1 MTVPRRA
8 VAQSTGPSAGASTG
22 FWDVPGNLV
31 AMADGRNDDD
41 LDWLYRRDPEPK
53 SEPEHTR
60 IMSETEQAE
69 LARAVE
75 RRQHPQG
82 APPPPTRQPGQAPPS
97 ARQQSRKRGSSGSQP
112 PGGPPPGKPVK
123 EPKPPRKRK
132 RRPVRTFFRT
142 VGVLILIALVYL
154 VGVPVYAWSSVA
166 RVDDD
171 PGGDRP
177 GNQPG
182 NTYLLVGSDS
192 REGLTEEEKKR
203 LGTGSAEGQRTD
215 TIMMLHVPTT
225 GDPVLV
231 SIPRDS
237 YLPIPDN
244 GENKIN
250 AAYAF
255 GGPELLVQTVETNTG
270 VRIDGY
276 LEVGFGGFVNVIDAL
291 GGIEMCLDEPAQ
303 DDKAHIDLPAGCQNL
318 NGVNALGYVRMRSN
332 DPTGDLARVKRQ
344 REMLSA
350 MADKAASPASVLN
363 PIRYW
368 KLNKAAATS
377 VGVGQETGITDVGRL
392 ALAMRSVAGGSG
404 LTLTVPI
411 GNPNASTG
419 AGSAVLWDEEKAGAM
434 FAEIAAGDTSE
445 LDRFAE

>member
-1 MTVPRRA
+1 
-8 VAQSTGPSAGASTG
+8 
-22 FWDVPGNLV
+22 
-31 AMADGRNDDD
+31 MADGRNDDD
-41 LDWLYRRDPEPK
+41 MDWLYRREPERK

-60 IMSETEQAE
+60 IMSDAEQAE

-75 RRQHPQG
+75 RRNRTGGTHPAPGQRPG
-82 APPPPTRQPGQAPPS
+82 RATPPP
-97 ARQQSRKRGSSGSQP
+97 QSGERKRDSGGGGSRP
-112 PGGPPPGKPVK
+112 PGGPPPGGQG
-123 EPKPPRKRK
+123 KPPRKPKR
-132 RRPVRTFFRT
+132 RRPVRSFFRT
-142 VGVLILIALVYL
+142 VGLLLVLALVYL
-154 VGVPVYAWSSVA
+154 IGVPVYTWASVA
-166 RVDDD
+166 KVDDD

-192 REGLTEEEKKR
+192 REGLTDEEKKR

-255 GGPELLVQTVETNTG
+255 GGPKLLVQTVEANTG

-291 GGIEMCLDEPAQ
+291 GGIEMCLDEPAK
-303 DDKAHIDLPAGCQNL
+303 DKDAHIDLPAGCQNL
-318 NGVNALGYVRMRSN
+318 SGVNALGYVRMREN
-332 DPTGDLARVKRQ
+332 DPTGDLGRVQRQ
-344 REMLSA
+344 REMLAA
-350 MADKAASPASVLN
+350 MAGKAASPASVLN

-368 KLNKAAATS
+368 RLNSAAATS
-377 VGVGQETGITDVGRL
+377 LRVGQDTGIIDLGRL
-392 ALAMRSVAGGSG
+392 ALGMRSVAGGSG

-411 GNPNASTG
+411 SNPNYPSS
-419 AGSAVLWDEEKAGAM
+419 AGSAVLWDQEKASAM